1 MLYRSLRVHTIFGAN
16 TEIGKTIF
24 STALCRTSLALG
36 EKVSYLKPVG
46 TGNTDEGD
54 DGCERFM
61 LDMLAWQLMHPSTQT
76 CGPLQHFWRSQ
87 SLE

>member
-1 MLYRSLRVHTIFGAN
+1 MLYRSLRVHTLFGAN

-36 EKVSYLKPVG
+36 EQVSYLKPVG

-54 DGCERFM
+54 DG
-61 LDMLAWQLMHPSTQT
+61 
-76 CGPLQHFWRSQ
+76 
-87 SLE
+87 